1 MQHRPHQA
9 DRLIPNM
16 ARANHTSR
24 RSFPTLLIA
33 LAAIFSV
40 SSQATAQQSS
50 LTPVEQAV
58 ADISPLSISL
68 RQLEP
73 DFGAPQQ
80 FDRVYTSPDFPG
92 MYLRVNGALTAVFPQ
107 SEYVITNDGISPIL
121 PRNTEFFIGLP
132 PRLTPTAPG
141 VSSKTPSSQLPSALD
156 SRQDHRAPTRRLSSA
171 SAPKPPSKNVSFT
184 PGDFTPTLWSSEQQ
198 RRLRVAYWLSLAA
211 DANPG

>member
-1 MQHRPHQA
+1 
-9 DRLIPNM
+9 M
-16 ARANHTSR
+16 APTHDLSR
-24 RSFPTLLIA
+24 HALPVRLIA
-33 LAAIFSV
+33 LAVVCSI
-40 SSQATAQQSS
+40 SSQVTAQQSS

-58 ADISPLSISL
+58 ADISPLSVSL

-73 DFGAPQQ
+73 DFSAPQQ

-92 MYLRVNGALTAVFPQ
+92 MYLRINGALTAVFPQ
-107 SEYVITNDGISPIL
+107 SEYIITNDGISPIL

-132 PRLTPTAPG
+132 PRLTPIAPG

-171 SAPKPPSKNVSFT
+171 SAPKPPTKQVAFT

-198 RRLRVAYWLSLAA
+198 RRIRVAYWLSLAA